1 MVNIVGVCFP
11 PARQGASDGSADPGS
26 WDEGS
31 AGVSWNEWHDKCPG
45 TGHEATYGNDAWD
58 GYDDAWAAEKD
69 EDAWDGYDDA
79 WAAEQDEDLDG
90 QPCPL
95 IANLSTSGSN
105 DFAAE
110 DI

>member
-1 MVNIVGVCFP
+1 MVDIVGVCFP

-26 WDEGS
+26 SDEGS
-31 AGVSWNEWHDKCPG
+31 AGVSWDEWYDKCPG
-45 TGHEATYGNDAWD
+45 TGHEATYGD
-58 GYDDAWAAEKD
+58 
-69 EDAWDGYDDA
+69 DAWDGYDDA

-105 DFAAE
+105 DFAAK